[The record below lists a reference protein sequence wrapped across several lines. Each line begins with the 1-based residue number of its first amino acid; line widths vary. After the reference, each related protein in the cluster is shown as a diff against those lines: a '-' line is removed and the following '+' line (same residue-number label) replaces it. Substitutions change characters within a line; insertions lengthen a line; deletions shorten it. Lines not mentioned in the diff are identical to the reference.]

1 MSESVNNS
9 DYIIFTEKTK
19 DKIIAGVDEVA
30 RGTFIGP
37 VVAACVVLPK
47 SFPDETYKQIKD
59 SKKLSEKKREFL
71 ASYIKDTCITYGVGE
86 VSNEDID
93 KINILNATMKAMN
106 RAINEA
112 YKKHS
117 FDYLL
122 IDGPNFKGY
131 VPPGEDEDMIEY
143 ECVLQGDSKYLS
155 IAAASIIA
163 KDYHTKLINKLV
175 EDNPKLMLYD
185 IKKNKGYGTKNHI
198 NALKIHGLSEFH
210 RKTFGICKSL

>member
-37 VVAACVVLPK
+37 VVAVCVVLPK

>member
-86 VSNEDID
+86 VSNEEID